1 MEQRIQEVV
10 HNRVVGNP
18 TQTTELIVKVLVL
31 LEQGRPL
38 RGIGDSGNANLGEVT
53 DDGLHD
59 LLVAT
64 ILVVGKGHVNATI
77 AVSASGSNLVQV
89 LVSLVDVVGAEL
101 PCALLVAIDA
111 RRNNAVGGGTGTLED
126 SLADGLTV
134 DGQGDTPAQVG
145 VVERLGRVVAGQ
157 VVGGR
162 LGAEQHA
169 LAVTH
174 GVAVLG
180 HAAILL
186 GGVDLSNG
194 NVADIEVTGLE
205 LLVSGLHVLDD
216 LEVDAIDLG
225 LVAIVIVELLEV
237 DLLTI
242 LPLAVHHER
251 AVTDRCKIEA
261 LDIGLG
267 ALGNRGQSRVRGDE
281 GEVGV
286 SGRQLDDEGLIVGA
300 SNTAELGSV
309 TGKQVVIALDHGKVI
324 GDLGRAVLGSD
335 GRLGVDQTLP
345 TELEGLGGNVVTVV
359 ELGLLD
365 LEGELGGV
373 VVGLKGL
380 ASQRNDLAL
389 LGVIRGQSVK
399 ELVLDLS
406 ALVLLDIV
414 GVDADRVVDVEVQRR
429 TGLRTGSVAALL
441 AACGK
446 KSHGARSEGAANKG
460 ATTHNGLVEH
470 RISHA
475 ILLMR

>member
-10 HNRVVGNP
+10 HDRVVGNP
-18 TQTTELIVKVLVL
+18 AQTTELIVEVLVL
-31 LEQGRPL
+31 LEQRRPL
-38 RGIGDSGNANLGEVT
+38 RGIGSSGNAHLGEVA

-64 ILVVGKGHVNATI
+64 VLVVGKGHVNATI
-77 AVSASGSNLVQV
+77 AVSASGSNLVEV
-89 LVSLVDVVGAEL
+89 LVGLVDVVGAEL

-126 SLADGLTV
+126 GLADGLTV
-134 DGQGDTPAQVG
+134 NGQGDAPTQVG

-162 LGAEQHA
+162 LGAEQHV

-186 GGVDLSNG
+186 GSVDLSNG

-205 LLVSGLHVLDD
+205 LLVGGLHVLDD

-251 AVTDRCKIEA
+251 AVTDRGKVEA
-261 LDIGLG
+261 LNIRLG

-335 GRLGVDQTLP
+335 SRLGVDQTLP
-345 TELEGLGGNVVTVV
+345 SELEGLGGNVVTVV

-373 VVGLKGL
+373 VVGLEGL
-380 ASQRNDLAL
+380 ASQRDNLAL
-389 LGVIRGQSVK
+389 LGVIRGQSV
-399 ELVLDLS
+399 EQLVVNLS
-406 ALVLLDIV
+406 ALVLLDVV

-446 KSHGARSEGAANKG
+446 KSHGARSKGTADKG

>member
-10 HNRVVGNP
+10 HDRVVGNP
-18 TQTTELIVKVLVL
+18 AQTTELIVEVLVL
-31 LEQGRPL
+31 LEQRRPL
-38 RGIGDSGNANLGEVT
+38 RGIGDGGNADLGEVA

-64 ILVVGKGHVNATI
+64 VLVVGKGHANATV
-77 AVSASGSNLVQV
+77 AVGTGRSNLVEV

-111 RRNNAVGGGTGTLED
+111 RRNNAVGGGTGALED
-126 SLADGLTV
+126 GLADGLAV
-134 DGQGDTPAQVG
+134 NGQGDTPAKVG
-145 VVERLGRVVAGQ
+145 VVERLGRGVAGQ

-169 LAVTH
+169 LAVAH

-186 GGVDLSNG
+186 GSVDLSNG
-194 NVADIEVTGLE
+194 NIADIEVTGLE
-205 LLVSGLHVLDD
+205 LLVGGLHVLDD

-251 AVTDRCKIEA
+251 AVTDRGKVEA
-261 LDIGLG
+261 LNIGLG

-286 SGRQLDDEGLIVGA
+286 SGRQLNDEGLIVGA

-309 TGKQVVIALDHGKVI
+309 TGK
-324 GDLGRAVLGSD
+324 
-335 GRLGVDQTLP
+335 
-345 TELEGLGGNVVTVV
+345 
-359 ELGLLD
+359 
-365 LEGELGGV
+365 
-373 VVGLKGL
+373 
-380 ASQRNDLAL
+380 
-389 LGVIRGQSVK
+389 
-399 ELVLDLS
+399 
-406 ALVLLDIV
+406 
-414 GVDADRVVDVEVQRR
+414 
-429 TGLRTGSVAALL
+429 
-441 AACGK
+441 
-446 KSHGARSEGAANKG
+446 
-460 ATTHNGLVEH
+460 
-470 RISHA
+470 
-475 ILLMR
+475 

>member
-1 MEQRIQEVV
+1 M
-10 HNRVVGNP
+10 
-18 TQTTELIVKVLVL
+18 
-31 LEQGRPL
+31 
-38 RGIGDSGNANLGEVT
+38 
-53 DDGLHD
+53 
-59 LLVAT
+59 
-64 ILVVGKGHVNATI
+64 
-77 AVSASGSNLVQV
+77 
-89 LVSLVDVVGAEL
+89 
-101 PCALLVAIDA
+101 
-111 RRNNAVGGGTGTLED
+111 
-126 SLADGLTV
+126 
-134 DGQGDTPAQVG
+134 
-145 VVERLGRVVAGQ
+145 
-157 VVGGR
+157 
-162 LGAEQHA
+162 
-169 LAVTH
+169 
-174 GVAVLG
+174 
-180 HAAILL
+180 
-186 GGVDLSNG
+186 
-194 NVADIEVTGLE
+194 
-205 LLVSGLHVLDD
+205 
-216 LEVDAIDLG
+216 
-225 LVAIVIVELLEV
+225 
-237 DLLTI
+237 
-242 LPLAVHHER
+242 
-251 AVTDRCKIEA
+251 
-261 LDIGLG
+261 
-267 ALGNRGQSRVRGDE
+267 RGDE

-359 ELGLLD
+359 E

-446 KSHGARSEGAANKG
+446 KSHGARSKGTADKG

>member
-1 MEQRIQEVV
+1 M
-10 HNRVVGNP
+10 
-18 TQTTELIVKVLVL
+18 TTV
-31 LEQGRPL
+31 
-38 RGIGDSGNANLGEVT
+38 
-53 DDGLHD
+53 
-59 LLVAT
+59 
-64 ILVVGKGHVNATI
+64 LVVGKGHINATI
-77 AVSASGSNLVQV
+77 AVSASGSDLVEV
-89 LVSLVDVVGAEL
+89 LVSLVDVIGAEL
-101 PCALLVAIDA
+101 PCALLVAGDS
-111 RRNNAVGGGTGTLED
+111 RRNDAVSGGTGTLED
-126 SLADGLTV
+126 GLADGLTV
-134 DGQGDTPAQVG
+134 DGQGDAPAQVG
-145 VVERLGRVVAGQ
+145 VIERLGRGVAGQ
-157 VVGGR
+157 IVRGR
-162 LGAEQHA
+162 LGTEQHM

-180 HAAILL
+180 LATVLL
-186 GGVDLSNG
+186 CGVDLSNG

-216 LEVDAIDLG
+216 LEVDGVDLG
-225 LVAIVIVELLEV
+225 LVAIVIVKLLEV

-251 AVTDRCKIEA
+251 AVTDRGKVEA

-309 TGKQVVIALDHGKVI
+309 AGKQIVIALDHGKVV
-324 GDLGRAVLGSD
+324 GDLGRTILGSD
-335 GRLGVDQTLP
+335 GRLGVDQALP
-345 TELEGLGGNVVTVV
+345 TELEGLGSNVVTVV

-373 VVGLKGL
+373 VVSLKGL

-389 LGVIRGQSVK
+389 LGVVLRQSVE

-406 ALVLLDIV
+406 ALILLDVV

-429 TGLRTGSVAALL
+429 TGVRSGSVAALL
-441 AACGK
+441 AARGK

>member
-1 MEQRIQEVV
+1 M
-10 HNRVVGNP
+10 
-18 TQTTELIVKVLVL
+18 
-31 LEQGRPL
+31 
-38 RGIGDSGNANLGEVT
+38 
-53 DDGLHD
+53 
-59 LLVAT
+59 
-64 ILVVGKGHVNATI
+64 
-77 AVSASGSNLVQV
+77 
-89 LVSLVDVVGAEL
+89 
-101 PCALLVAIDA
+101 
-111 RRNNAVGGGTGTLED
+111 
-126 SLADGLTV
+126 
-134 DGQGDTPAQVG
+134 
-145 VVERLGRVVAGQ
+145 
-157 VVGGR
+157 
-162 LGAEQHA
+162 
-169 LAVTH
+169 
-174 GVAVLG
+174 
-180 HAAILL
+180 
-186 GGVDLSNG
+186 
-194 NVADIEVTGLE
+194 
-205 LLVSGLHVLDD
+205 
-216 LEVDAIDLG
+216 DAIDLG

-251 AVTDRCKIEA
+251 AVTDRCKVEA

-309 TGKQVVIALDHGKVI
+309 TGKQVVVALDHGKVI

-365 LEGELGGV
+365 LEGKLGGV

-389 LGVIRGQSVK
+389 LGVVRGQSVK

-446 KSHGARSEGAANKG
+446 KSHGARSEGAADKG